1 LVEGAFLFTSEL
13 IEQAAF
19 TALGAVSLLG
29 FQQAFLSQ
37 IVEGTADGGLGQLQL
52 PGDGGDG
59 RPALA
64 IFIGSVSEVD
74 IHRDCPVGQF
84 PAI

>member
-1 LVEGAFLFTSEL
+1 VRFSFAPEL

-19 TALGAVSLLG
+19 AAFGSVSLLG

-59 RPALA
+59 RPALTVLVGM
-64 IFIGSVSEVD
+64 IGKV
-74 IHRDCPVGQF
+74 H
-84 PAI
+84 